1 MEPTRVGSDCIQ
13 LVHMRFVSA
22 SVIETQPKF
31 MVDTGAAVS
40 LLSSKIWSALGGG
53 KQIVG
58 VVGSPLMVH
67 A

>member
-1 MEPTRVGSDCIQ
+1 M
-13 LVHMRFVSA
+13 HFVSA
-22 SVIETQPKF
+22 SVMETQPKL

-58 VVGSPLMVH
+58 VVGSPLMVR